1 MWSDMH
7 TCTDLVKVCAVCV
20 TSKQVRSRSRRTGN
34 KKVGNGMNSTTETCE
49 FSIISSHC
57 TFVIFPVKRAFIAR
71 NQYGD
76 SRGNTHTNRSLN
88 KLFARSG
95 KKIECI
101 SFVLRNR
108 PKLAMDFTS
117 FRTAGFAKQL
127 QLMERENRFSEPT
140 LST

>member
-1 MWSDMH
+1 MH
-7 TCTDLVKVCAVCV
+7 TCIDLVKVCV
-20 TSKQVRSRSRRTGN
+20 TSEQVRSRSRRTGN
-34 KKVGNGMNSTTETCE
+34 KKWQMARIQSRTETCE

-57 TFVIFPVKRAFIAR
+57 TFVIFPLKRAFIAR

-108 PKLAMDFTS
+108 PKVAMDFTS
-117 FRTAGFAKQL
+117 FRTAGFAKHL
-127 QLMERENRFSEPT
+127 QLTERENRFSEPT

>member
-7 TCTDLVKVCAVCV
+7 TCIDLVKVCV
-20 TSKQVRSRSRRTGN
+20 TSEQVRSRSRRTGN
-34 KKVGNGMNSTTETCE
+34 KKWQMARIQSRTETCE

-76 SRGNTHTNRSLN
+76 SRRNTHTNRSLN

-127 QLMERENRFSEPT
+127 QLTERDNRFSEPT

>member
-1 MWSDMH
+1 MCYQQASSFKVA
-7 TCTDLVKVCAVCV
+7 TDWE
-20 TSKQVRSRSRRTGN
+20 Q
-34 KKVGNGMNSTTETCE
+34 KVGNGTNSTTETCE

-57 TFVIFPVKRAFIAR
+57 TFVIFPLKRAFIAR

-127 QLMERENRFSEPT
+127 QLTERDNRFSEPT